1 MTITSAAIEYSSFA
15 DWDAK
20 AYLSEYYS
28 EILEDERHALQFLA
42 DSLRGLP
49 QVDRALDVG
58 CGPCVHHCFPLV
70 PHAREIH
77 CADFVAGNREAVTRW
92 IEQRP
97 GAHDWSVFAAHT
109 LVCEGRESGPD
120 AVARRQ
126 RETRERLTRV
136 MPVDV
141 RATDPLGPAA
151 RASYGLVTSH
161 YCAEA
166 ISTDKAVFRDNMTN
180 LASLVSPGGV
190 LITSTCSTAEFYKVG
205 TRSFPCSGVGAQD
218 VLASLVELG
227 FRDLD
232 LRVRS
237 TPTHAEQG
245 YASVVFARASK
256 PHE

>member
-1 MTITSAAIEYSSFA
+1 MSTSAAIEYSSFE

-20 AYLSEYYS
+20 DYLSEYYS
-28 EILEDERHALQFLA
+28 EILEDERHALRFLA
-42 DSLRGLP
+42 EALRGLP
-49 QVDRALDVG
+49 PVDLALDAG

-70 PHAREIH
+70 PYAREIH
-77 CADFVAGNREAVTRW
+77 CADFVAGNREAITGW

-97 GAHDWSVFAAHT
+97 DAHDWSVFAAHT
-109 LVCEGRESGPD
+109 LVCEGTEAGPD

-126 RETRERLTRV
+126 AETRERLTRV

-141 RATDPLGPAA
+141 RASDPLGRAA
-151 RASYGLVTSH
+151 RAGYALVTSH

-166 ISTDKAVFRDNMTN
+166 ISTDKAVFRENMAN

-190 LITSTCSTAEFYKVG
+190 LITSTCGTAEFYKVG
-205 TRSFPCSGVGAQD
+205 TRSFPCSGVSAQD
-218 VLASLVELG
+218 VLSSLVELG
-227 FRDLD
+227 FRDID
-232 LRVRS
+232 LRIRS

>member
-1 MTITSAAIEYSSFA
+1 MSTSATIEYSRFE

-20 AYLSEYYS
+20 DYLSEYYS
-28 EILEDERHALQFLA
+28 EILEDERHALQFLV

-49 QVDRALDVG
+49 QVDRALNVG

-77 CADFVAGNREAVTRW
+77 CADFVAGNREAITRW
-92 IEQRP
+92 IERRP

-109 LVCEGRESGPD
+109 LICEGGEAAPD
-120 AVARRQ
+120 AVAQRQ
-126 RETRERLTRV
+126 SATRERMTSV

-151 RASYGLVTSH
+151 RGSYALVTSH

-166 ISTDKAVFRDNMTN
+166 ISTDKAVFRENMKN
-180 LASLVSPGGV
+180 LATLVSPGGI
-190 LITSTCSTAEFYKVG
+190 LITSTCGAADFYKVG
-205 TRSFPCSGVGAQD
+205 TRSFPCSGVSAQD
-218 VLASLVELG
+218 VLSSLLLLG
-227 FRDLD
+227 FRDID
-232 LRVRS
+232 LRIRS